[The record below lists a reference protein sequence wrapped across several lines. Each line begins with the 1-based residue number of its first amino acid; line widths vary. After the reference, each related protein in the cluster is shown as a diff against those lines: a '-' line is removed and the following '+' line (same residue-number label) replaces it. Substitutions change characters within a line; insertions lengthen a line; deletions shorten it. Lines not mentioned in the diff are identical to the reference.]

1 MLKNIN
7 IRKINY
13 IVTTLELLHIF
24 KEADYET
31 MIVPIDNPALNNLI
45 LKLKE
50 DYPENKIEIIFRLIQ
65 YIGKYGIDS
74 CLHYISKINALGPEL
89 SNAYEAADTLLLFK
103 WFKEHEPSESGF
115 IFDGHQNLKL
125 LWKKMEYLDYDTYGC
140 HSGASMC
147 ITIKSLSNICKKGK
161 L

>member
-1 MLKNIN
+1 MLKDIN

-13 IVTTLELLHIF
+13 IVTTLELLHLF

-31 MIVPIDNPALNNLI
+31 TIVPIDNHGLNNLI
-45 LKLKE
+45 IKLKE

-65 YIGKYGIDS
+65 YTCKYGLNS
-74 CLHYISKINALGPEL
+74 CIHYISKINALGSEL
-89 SNAYEAADTLLLFK
+89 SNAYEAADTLLLFR
-103 WFKEHEPSESGF
+103 WFKEYKPSESGF
-115 IFDGHQNLKL
+115 TFDQHENLKL

-140 HSGASMC
+140 HSGISMGL
-147 ITIKSLSNICKKGK
+147 TIRALSNICKKGK

>member
-13 IVTTLELLHIF
+13 TVITLELLHIF

-31 MIVPIDNPALNNLI
+31 MIVSIDNPALNNLI

-65 YIGKYGIDS
+65 YIGKYGINS
-74 CLHYISKINALGPEL
+74 CVHYISKINALGPEL
-89 SNAYEAADTLLLFK
+89 SNAYEAADTLLLLK
-103 WFKEHEPSESGF
+103 WFREYESSESGF
-115 IFDGHQNLKL
+115 IFDEHQNLKL
-125 LWKKMEYLDYDTYGC
+125 LWKRMKYLDIDTYEC
-140 HSGASMC
+140 HSGASMGL
-147 ITIKSLSNICKKGK
+147 TIRLLSNICKKGK